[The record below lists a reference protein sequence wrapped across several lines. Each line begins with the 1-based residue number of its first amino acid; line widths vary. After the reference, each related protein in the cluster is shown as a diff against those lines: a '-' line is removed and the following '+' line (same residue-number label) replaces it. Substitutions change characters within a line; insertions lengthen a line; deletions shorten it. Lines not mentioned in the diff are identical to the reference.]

1 MCGLAGTTD
10 PEAQD
15 WVVAASGALAHRGPD
30 GHGMWQDGGT
40 ILAHRRLATTDMRAI
55 AAQPMHSENQRF
67 VFVFNGYVAG
77 YRRLHARLKRTGIP
91 DGAGAASYSDT
102 AVLLSLLAQALTS
115 ADMPCDQDDAIGAAF
130 KRMASVLGDISGA
143 YAFALWDRHQ
153 QALWLAVDTGGQKP
167 LYVVERGDG
176 HLFFASE
183 ITPLLSVPGI
193 VQDRDADAFDLSL
206 AHLFVPAPKT
216 AFRAIRQLCPG
227 EVLCWQGGNPRG
239 FQLSDPATR
248 GRARHS
254 ANSRDHRVTAL
265 RKRVYRAVAD
275 AMQCDRPVACLLSGG
290 MDSAGIAALAARVAR
305 HRSRDHKMPTA
316 IVMGFPGQ
324 PFDET
329 ARARQLA
336 AHLGMKLEIVTA
348 PQQGEDILNRL
359 KSALRAFG
367 GPFANPAVVLA
378 HCLAET
384 VADIAPVCLTG
395 DGGDEVF
402 GGYRR
407 YRMANHAEKWLK
419 VPHYVRQAVA
429 DGVTWAETRLQRVG
443 GGNALAGAGKFLRAT
458 TGQPDDVFTAW
469 NSRCILPGY
478 GRLQAV
484 LPDGA
489 VDENAWPQAS
499 RMMQFDQ
506 CVTLPGNQLAIS
518 DRMGMAA
525 GVEYRPP
532 LLDLSVRALAA
543 SIPVHDH
550 VPGGGKAV
558 WRAVVSPLV
567 PVRYLAA
574 AKSGFNP
581 PIGTWLRD
589 VCRLLWVTD
598 IQAQNRLFAPVAIPQ
613 VQRRVIW
620 QRALANDFDAALT
633 VWNLFVWHIWQ
644 EGEVL

>member
-10 PEAQD
+10 PEAFD
-15 WVVAASGALAHRGPD
+15 WVVAASTALAHRGPD

-40 ILAHRRLATTDMRAI
+40 ILAHRRLATTDIRAV
-55 AAQPMHSENQRF
+55 ASQPMHSENQRF

-77 YRRLHARLKRTGIP
+77 YRRLHAQLKRTGIT
-91 DGAGAASYSDT
+91 GSAGASSHSDT
-102 AVLLSLLAQALTS
+102 AVFLALLAQALTS
-115 ADMPCDQDDAIGAAF
+115 DALGRLSE
-130 KRMASVLGDISGA
+130 RMAQMLGDISGA
-143 YAFALWDRHQ
+143 YAFALWDRQQ
-153 QALWLAVDTGGQKP
+153 QALWLAVDPGGQKP
-167 LYVVERGDG
+167 LYVAERADG

-183 ITPLLSVPGI
+183 LTPLRSAPGI
-193 VQDRDADAFDLSL
+193 AQDHDAEAFDLSL
-206 AHLFVPAPKT
+206 AHLFIPAPKT
-216 AFRAIRQLCPG
+216 AFRSIRQLRPG
-227 EVLCWQGGNPRG
+227 EVLCCQGGRLSR
-239 FQLSDPATR
+239 FQLSGPRQLKGQSHDVAIY
-248 GRARHS
+248 
-254 ANSRDHRVTAL
+254 AL
-265 RKRVYRAVAD
+265 RKRVYRAVAG

-305 HRSRDHKMPTA
+305 HRSRDHRMPTA
-316 IVMGFPGQ
+316 IVMGFPGT

-336 AHLGMKLEIVTA
+336 EHLGLKLKTVSA
-348 PQQGEDILNRL
+348 PNHAEDILCRL

-367 GPFANPAVVLA
+367 GPFSNPAVILA

-407 YRMANHAEKWLK
+407 YRLANHAEQWLK
-419 VPHYVRQAVA
+419 VPQYVRQAVA
-429 DGVTWAETRLQRVG
+429 GGVTWAETGLRRVG

-458 TGQPDDVFTAW
+458 TGQADDVFKAW

-484 LPDGA
+484 LPDGV
-489 VDENAWPQAS
+489 VDENAWPLAS
-499 RMMQFDQ
+499 RMMRFDQ
-506 CVTLPGNQLAIS
+506 RVTLAGNQLAIS

-532 LLDLSVRALAA
+532 LLDPSVRALAA

-550 VPGGGKAV
+550 VKGGAKAV
-558 WRAVVSPLV
+558 WRDVVSPLV
-567 PVRYLAA
+567 PGRYLAA

-589 VCRLLWVTD
+589 VSRLLWAD
-598 IQAQNRLFAPVAIPQ
+598 EIQAQEHLFVRVSIPLG
-613 VQRRVIW
+613 QRRDIW

-633 VWNLFVWHIWQ
+633 VWNLLVWHIWQ